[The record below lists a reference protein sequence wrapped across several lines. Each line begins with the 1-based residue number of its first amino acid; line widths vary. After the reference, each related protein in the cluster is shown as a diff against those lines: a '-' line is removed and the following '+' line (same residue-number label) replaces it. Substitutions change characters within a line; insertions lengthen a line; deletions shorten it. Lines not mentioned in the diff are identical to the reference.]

1 MPPQKKPPVMNIASI
16 QFAHDRDACT
26 APQLVPTPAP
36 AVHATAHAC
45 LRYAQRVL
53 GMRLDEQ
60 RLRDDPDL
68 RGRCERGIA
77 RVMERASCA
86 RREGDIEVWVV
97 RTRALVVTDSRVL
110 TVLVALT
117 NRGFGKRFF
126 R

>member
-1 MPPQKKPPVMNIASI
+1 MNLASVL
-16 QFAHDRDACT
+16 FAQDRDAH
-26 APQLVPTPAP
+26 AARQLVPTPAP
-36 AVHATAHAC
+36 AVQATAHAC

-53 GMRLDEQ
+53 ALRLDEQ
-60 RLRDDPDL
+60 RLRDAPDL

-77 RVMERASCA
+77 RLMDRASCA
-86 RREGDIEVWVV
+86 RRDGDIEVWVA

-110 TVLVALT
+110 TVLVAPT